1 MVEEI
6 KNIRLA
12 NKDFKNFGLVIG
24 TILSMFG
31 LFLLYKRIDYFIY
44 FVSVGLMFLS
54 LGLIAPKILKPIY
67 KVWMTFAVIVGWIM
81 TRLILSILF
90 YTVITGIAILTS
102 IIGKDFLNLKI
113 NNKDSYWNSRNSENE
128 LNQDYEK
135 QF

>member
-1 MVEEI
+1 MIEEI
-6 KNIRLA
+6 KNIRLT
-12 NKDFKNFGLVIG
+12 NKDLKNFGLIIG
-24 TILSMFG
+24 IILSMFG
-31 LFLLYKRIDYFIY
+31 VFLLYRRIDYFIY
-44 FVSVGLMFLS
+44 FAGVGLIFLS

-90 YTVITGIAILTS
+90 YTVITGLAILTR

-113 NNKDSYWNSRNSENE
+113 NNKESYWNNRDSDYE

>member
-1 MVEEI
+1 MIEEI

-12 NKDFKNFGLVIG
+12 KKDLKNFGIIIG
-24 TILSMFG
+24 IILSLFG
-31 LFLLYKRIDYFIY
+31 FFLIHRGIESFIY
-44 FVSVGLMFLS
+44 FLGVGLIFFCLS
-54 LGLIAPKILKPIY
+54 FIAPKILKPIY

-81 TRLILSILF
+81 TRLILSVLF
-90 YTVITGIAILTS
+90 YSVITGIAILTR

-113 NNKDSYWNSRNSENE
+113 NNRESYWNNRDSDYE

>member
-1 MVEEI
+1 MIKEV

-12 NKDFKNFGLVIG
+12 KKDLKNFAFIIG
-24 TILSMFG
+24 IILSSVS
-31 LFLLYKRIDYFIY
+31 LFLFYNEIDYFIY
-44 FVSVGLMFLS
+44 FASIGLTFLS

-67 KVWMTFAVIVGWIM
+67 KVWMTFAVIIGWIM
-81 TRLILSILF
+81 TKLILSILF
-90 YTVITGIAILTS
+90 YSLITVIAILTR

-113 NNKDSYWNSRNSENE
+113 NNKRSYWNNRDSEFE

>member
-12 NKDFKNFGLVIG
+12 KKDLKSFGVIIG
-24 TILSMFG
+24 IILSLFG
-31 LFLLYKRIDYFIY
+31 LFLFYKQIDYFIY
-44 FVSVGLMFLS
+44 VVSVGLIFLS
-54 LGLIAPKILKPIY
+54 LGLIAPGILKPIY
-67 KVWMTFAVIVGWIM
+67 KVWMTFAVIIGWIM
-81 TRLILSILF
+81 TRLILSVLF
-90 YTVITGIAILTS
+90 YSVITGIAILTR

-113 NNKDSYWNSRNSENE
+113 NNKESYWNNRDSDYE

>member
-12 NKDFKNFGLVIG
+12 KKDLKSFGVIIG
-24 TILSMFG
+24 IILSLFG
-31 LFLLYKRIDYFIY
+31 LFLFYKQIDYFIY
-44 FVSVGLMFLS
+44 FVSVGLTFLS

-67 KVWMTFAVIVGWIM
+67 KVWMTFAVIIGWIM
-81 TRLILSILF
+81 TRLILSVLF
-90 YTVITGIAILTS
+90 YSVITGIAILTR

-113 NNKDSYWNSRNSENE
+113 NNKESYWNNRDSDYE